1 MRSVL
6 YPVLAALALGT
17 AAIPAQAA
25 AEEFKYYVWVDE
37 EGIVHASEE
46 APKGRDY
53 KVRIIEDIN
62 ANVVPAEDF
71 RLDNPFPGTGAGTE
85 AGQSAPRGSG
95 TAGQSGQAAEQETPA
110 GQ

>member
-6 YPVLAALALGT
+6 YPLLATLALGA

-25 AEEFKYYVWVDE
+25 AEEFRYYVWVDE

-53 KVRIIEDIN
+53 KVRIIENIN

-71 RLDNPFPGTGAGTE
+71 RFSNPLPGTAAGTE
-85 AGQSAPRGSG
+85 AGQSASQESG
-95 TAGQSGQAAEQETPA
+95 TAGQSGQATEQ
-110 GQ
+110 